1 MQKAMETV
9 PVSPRGNP
17 DPGAHLERPR
27 QPGLLTHPGKDRP
40 NVANRSAPHAHRTA
54 RNLNGLLPLQAPV
67 SAPNAHVPASAVLAS
82 GTGCAF
88 AQQSWF
94 MRAKPAK
101 ACATVAA
108 SFVKSFLTGHSAPA
122 TGRRTGSEDRNAR
135 AHKQHECDQNHDCP
149 SLRRTARMALNLLLV
164 GPGLSLLL

>member
-1 MQKAMETV
+1 MKRAMETV
-9 PVSPRGNP
+9 PVRPRGNP
-17 DPGAHLERPR
+17 DPEAHLQRPR

-54 RNLNGLLPLQAPV
+54 RNLNGLLPLQARV

-88 AQQSWF
+88 AQKSWF

-101 ACATVAA
+101 ACATAAA
-108 SFVKSFLTGHSAPA
+108 SFAESFLTGHSPPA
-122 TGRRTGSEDRNAR
+122 TGGKTGNDDRNAR
-135 AHKQHECDQNHDCP
+135 AETQYESGQHHACP
-149 SLRRTARMALNLLLV
+149 SLRHTARMALNLLSV
-164 GPGLSLLL
+164 GLSLPL